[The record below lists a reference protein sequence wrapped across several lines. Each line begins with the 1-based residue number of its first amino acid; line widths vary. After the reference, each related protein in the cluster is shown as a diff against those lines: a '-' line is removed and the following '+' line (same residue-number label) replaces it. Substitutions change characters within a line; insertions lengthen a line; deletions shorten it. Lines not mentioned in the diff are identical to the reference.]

1 MALGVCTT
9 AKTAS
14 SDQFAQ
20 WLLDKQRLIRCPPR
34 SHAHDVVNEFAHIL
48 PYKYSQLTFKTFSDT
63 EIKDQAGRDS
73 LPDVQELGD
82 SARRV
87 GGFED
92 EDNGIGHRS
101 DRGESEDESSDSVIT
116 QVR

>member
-1 MALGVCTT
+1 M
-9 AKTAS
+9 
-14 SDQFAQ
+14 
-20 WLLDKQRLIRCPPR
+20 I
-34 SHAHDVVNEFAHIL
+34 NEFAHI
-48 PYKYSQLTFKTFSDT
+48 PSYKYSQLTFKTFSDM

-92 EDNGIGHRS
+92 EDNGIGRRS
-101 DRGESEDESSDSVIT
+101 DHPQVSEAADRDVKSKRSLTTEA
-116 QVR
+116 RPRKGCLR